1 MKSQGEVKRRD
12 IWDKAKSLGIKER
25 TLADILR
32 RFTRLNLIRKVT
44 HGVYVAR

>member
-1 MKSQGEVKRRD
+1 MKSQGEIKRRD

-44 HGVYVAR
+44 HGVYVVR